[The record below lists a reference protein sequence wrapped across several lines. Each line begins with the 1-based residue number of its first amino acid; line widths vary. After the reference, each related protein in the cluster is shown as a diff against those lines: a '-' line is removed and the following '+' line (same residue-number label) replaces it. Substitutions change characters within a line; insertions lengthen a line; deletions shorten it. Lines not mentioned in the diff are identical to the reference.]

1 MIGPG
6 ISFALGVFGGDA
18 DRSPAIAVDPAYP
31 QGQESPMS
39 RILVVEDSATQAMQ
53 IRLLLEEAGFEV
65 EVARGGADGLAALDR
80 AGVDVVL
87 SDLDMP
93 GLNGLDLVEAIRI
106 NHPAVPVI
114 LMTALGSEEIAA
126 QALQRGAAS
135 YVPKKNLDRDILP
148 TLRNV
153 LGVANAERA
162 QDRISE
168 CLTRAEFRFRLESD
182 PTLVPLLIGH
192 LREHVA
198 RLQSCDET
206 DLIRV
211 GMALN
216 EALLNAIY
224 HGNLEVDSALRQED
238 ERHFHDLAGRRR
250 RQSPYRDRRVEVVAT
265 IGPAEAR
272 FVVRDEGPGFDP
284 DSLPDPCD
292 SANLDCIGGRGL
304 LLIRTFMDEVSYNA
318 IGNEITMIKRCRP
331 R

>member
-1 MIGPG
+1 M
-6 ISFALGVFGGDA
+6 A
-18 DRSPAIAVDPAYP
+18 
-31 QGQESPMS
+31 

-53 IRLLLEEAGFEV
+53 IRLLLEEAEFEV

-80 AGVDVVL
+80 TKADVVL

-93 GLNGLDLVEAIRI
+93 GLNGLDLVDAIRTR
-106 NHPAVPVI
+106 HPAVPVI

-135 YVPKKNLDRDILP
+135 YVPKKNLDRDIIP

-153 LGVANAERA
+153 LGVAHAERA
-162 QDRISE
+162 QHRVSE
-168 CLTRAEFRFRLESD
+168 CLARAEFQFRLEND
-182 PTLVPLLIGH
+182 PSLVPLMIGH

-198 RLQSCDET
+198 RMQSCDET

-238 ERHFHDLAGRRR
+238 ERDFHQLADRRR
-250 RQSPYRDRRVEVVAT
+250 RLAPYRDRRVEVLASIT
-265 IGPAEAR
+265 PAEAR

-284 DSLPDPCD
+284 GSLPDPFD
-292 SANLDCIGGRGL
+292 AANLDRIGGRGL
-304 LLIRTFMDEVSYNA
+304 LLIRTFMDEVRYNA
-318 IGNEITMIKRCRP
+318 RGSEITMVKRCRP

>member
-1 MIGPG
+1 M
-6 ISFALGVFGGDA
+6 A
-18 DRSPAIAVDPAYP
+18 
-31 QGQESPMS
+31 

-53 IRLLLEEAGFEV
+53 IQLLLEEAGFDV
-65 EVARGGADGLAALDR
+65 AVARGGAEGLDALAI

-93 GLNGLDLVEAIRI
+93 GLNGLDLVEAIRSR
-106 NHPAVPVI
+106 HPAVPVI
-114 LMTALGSEEIAA
+114 LMTARGSEEIAA

-135 YVPKKNLDRDILP
+135 YVPKKNLDRDIIP

-153 LGVANAERA
+153 LGVAHAERA
-162 QDRISE
+162 QLRISE
-168 CLTRAEFRFRLESD
+168 CLTRAEFHFRLEND
-182 PTLVPLLIGH
+182 PSLVPLLIGH

-198 RLQSCDET
+198 RMQSCDET
-206 DLIRV
+206 DLIRI

-238 ERHFHDLAGRRR
+238 ERDFHRLIERRR
-250 RQSPYRDRRVEVVAT
+250 RLAPYCDRRVDLLATVAPT
-265 IGPAEAR
+265 EAR

-284 DSLPDPCD
+284 RCLPDPFD
-292 SANLDCIGGRGL
+292 SANLDRIGGRGL
-304 LLIRTFMDEVSYNA
+304 LLIRTFMDEVSHDPR
-318 IGNEITMIKRCRP
+318 GSEITMIKRCRP